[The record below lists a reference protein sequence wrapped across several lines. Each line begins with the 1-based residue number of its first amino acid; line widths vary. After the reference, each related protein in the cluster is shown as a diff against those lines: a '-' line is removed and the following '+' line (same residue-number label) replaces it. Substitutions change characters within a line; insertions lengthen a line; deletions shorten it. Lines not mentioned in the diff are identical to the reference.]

1 MVPKSPNPKE
11 DGENAPCRAASL
23 PTTTPHLVSIQEK
36 PQGLPE
42 RAYRNFENGFILR
55 KYCSVTLFLTQTDS
69 DLQVVQSKPK
79 EDRWYYQVDLF
90 SGNIRSFQN
99 FFIN

>member
-1 MVPKSPNPKE
+1 VPPKNPNPEE
-11 DGENAPCRAASL
+11 DGENVPCRAASF
-23 PTTTPHLVSIQEK
+23 PSTPHSVSIQEK

-42 RAYRNFENGFILR
+42 RAYRNFENGFIFR
-55 KYCSVTLFLTQTDS
+55 KYCSVTLFLTQTNS
-69 DLQVVQSKPK
+69 NLRVVQSKQK
-79 EDRWYYQVDLF
+79 EDWWYYQVDLF